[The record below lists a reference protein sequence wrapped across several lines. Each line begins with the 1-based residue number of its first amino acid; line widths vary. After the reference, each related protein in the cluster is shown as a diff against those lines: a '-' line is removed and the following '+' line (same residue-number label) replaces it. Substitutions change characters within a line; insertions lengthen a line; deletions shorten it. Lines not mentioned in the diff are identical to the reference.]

1 MQLTWIDWAI
11 VIASILICFV
21 PALFYAKRSSQST
34 SEFFASGRSVP
45 WWLAGLSM
53 VATTFSS
60 DTPNWVTEQVRKYGV
75 AGNWQWW
82 AFVLTGVATVF
93 FFARLWRRSGV
104 MTDLEFY
111 EHRYSGASA
120 SVVRGFRAV
129 YLGLFF
135 NCFIMGMVTL
145 AACKIANILF
155 GMPAWQTI
163 LICGVLNIFFA
174 AHSGLWGVLVIDMV
188 QFFIKMTAVFAAAWF
203 SLVEVGERLVGKGAG
218 GWAGLKALVAKL
230 STQQVVIPKVQKVV
244 DGVAQVKDGVP
255 VMVDGQPVMSL
266 INGTGQPFLDLLPN
280 FSMSE
285 LALMIFIVPIA
296 IGWWANWYPGAE
308 PGGGSYIAQRMLASK
323 SEKDSLGGTLFF
335 NIAHYVLRPWPWI
348 ITALC
353 SIIVYPDLASIKAAF
368 PAADVTLIG
377 HDSAFPA
384 MLKFLPVGFVGL
396 MVGGLIAAN
405 SSTILTHLNWGSSY
419 LVHDFYRRFINKD
432 ATEGHYINV
441 GRFSTVA
448 LYVIAACLSYTLESA
463 QSAFQVLIS
472 VGAGTGSLY
481 IIRWYWYRVNAWA
494 EVVAMVS
501 SVAVTVMFLL
511 CDKFGTGS
519 GGLVLAAIG
528 SLLLLLGVASD
539 TDYKPEFSAK
549 VVAGYM
555 LPFLPLAFVMLNSV
569 PNSLTML
576 MAFASLAFAVRRL
589 FVADVTGEPT
599 AHTSLRLAG
608 LLVVAVGLVVKGL
621 TDLGYADVLFGGGFA
636 YRTLWTVGLTTL
648 CWLSACFIAPATD
661 KATLIAFYRK
671 VKPAGPGWTAIRA
684 EAGVTDTEVAQEN
697 RIGSAFL
704 GWISGCA
711 VIWSSLFAIGNFL
724 YSSGD
729 PTRLKMAWILTAV
742 FAVSAYVLLK
752 VTQQLWA
759 DSTASQA
766 REDARLKQG

>member
-21 PALFYAKRSSQST
+21 PALFYAKRSGEST
-34 SEFFASGRSVP
+34 DEFFASGRSVP

-111 EHRYSGASA
+111 EHRYSGKAASL
-120 SVVRGFRAV
+120 VRGFRAV

-163 LICGVLNIFFA
+163 VICGVLNVVFA
-174 AHSGLWGVLVIDMV
+174 AHSGLWGVLIIDMI

-203 SLVEVGERLVGKGAG
+203 SLVEVGERLVGKDAGA
-218 GWAGLKALVAKL
+218 WAGLKALVEKL
-230 STQQVVIPKVQKVV
+230 STQQVVTT
-244 DGVAQVKDGVP
+244 DGVP
-255 VMVDGQPVMSL
+255 VMSVA
-266 INGTGQPFLDLLPN
+266 NGSGQPFLDLLPN
-280 FSMSE
+280 FTMSE
-285 LALMIFIVPIA
+285 LALMIFILPIA
-296 IGWWANWYPGAE
+296 ISWWANWYPGAE

-353 SIIVYPDLASIKAAF
+353 SIIIYPDLASIKSAF
-368 PAADVTLIG
+368 PAADQSLIG

-441 GRFSTVA
+441 GRVSTVV
-448 LYVIAACLSYTLESA
+448 LYVFAAVLSLFMTSA
-463 QSAFQVLIS
+463 QQAFEVLLSI
-472 VGAGTGSLY
+472 GAGTGLIY
-481 IIRWYWYRVNAWA
+481 IARWFWWRVSAWC
-494 EVVAMVS
+494 EIVAMV
-501 SVAVTVMFLL
+501 M
-511 CDKFGTGS
+511 
-519 GGLVLAAIG
+519 
-528 SLLLLLGVASD
+528 SLLTSLAVPLLMPD
-539 TDYKPEFSAK
+539 TD
-549 VVAGYM
+549 
-555 LPFLPLAFVMLNSV
+555 
-569 PNSLTML
+569 
-576 MAFASLAFAVRRL
+576 FATRTIVQ
-589 FVADVTGEPT
+589 
-599 AHTSLRLAG
+599 
-608 LLVVAVGLVVKGL
+608 VGI
-621 TDLGYADVLFGGGFA
+621 
-636 YRTLWTVGLTTL
+636 TTL
-648 CWLSACFIAPATD
+648 AWLITAYVGPETD
-661 KATLIAFYRK
+661 RETLIAFYRK
-671 VKPAGPGWTAIRA
+671 VKPVGPGWTDIRA
-684 EAGVTDTEVAQEN
+684 EAGVTDAEVAQEN
-697 RIGSAFL
+697 RIGTAFL

-724 YSSGD
+724 YAAGD
-729 PTRLKMAWILTAV
+729 PSRLKMAWILTAV
-742 FAVSAYVLLK
+742 FAVSGYVLLK

-766 REDARLKQG
+766 REDDRLKQG